1 MTEELMDS
9 NKNNWERTLEFYK
22 NHLDMPL
29 HIDEIPIDKIGHIYE
44 ARIRF
49 RANINGQGMGLP
61 YFNMFKDD
69 NPLLLGRVND
79 ALYKLLDQG
88 HLDMD
93 DFDDVMREFYPD
105 YI

>member
-1 MTEELMDS
+1 MTKELMDS
-9 NKNNWERTLEFYK
+9 NKNNWEITLEFYK
-22 NHLDMPL
+22 KNLDIPL
-29 HIDEIPIDKIGHIYE
+29 HIDEMAIDQIGHIYE
-44 ARIRF
+44 ARLRF
-49 RANINGQGMGLP
+49 QANINGQGMGP
-61 YFNMFKDD
+61 TYFNMFKDD

-79 ALYKLLDQG
+79 ALHKLLDQG